1 MPIIFSD
8 ANAYQ
13 EDLGPSEGEMFFTN
27 LLSGLQKGVE
37 EGGRRKYAQELRQQ
51 ELADRLSAEQRQQGY
66 IMGAE
71 QRLRDYMTEAEK
83 RRVAAQEASEE
94 RLFAKQRTLADE
106 ASEREQKKWEKRGGQ
121 LGVEADKLKLEEAQR
136 QAQQAATET
145 SRQTMAESA
154 MGDLAGLLQ
163 MPGGVPYAPDPD
175 IDARVQFALD
185 KIADRAKSI
194 TDSVARNRFM
204 DQANARLRNELQMF
218 TEQQRAKQQAEEQ
231 RRAEENR
238 EIDAEVAK
246 AHIDSGGRFIPQDDK
261 DFVVR
266 GLSARESAYNSLYKK
281 GRLTP
286 VKWAEMVGK
295 LFSEYQKY
303 ESDRQQRQ
311 VEALKAWLKSQG
323 GGGTTND
330 MAFEGAMG
338 NAPVW
343 NFPSGTQ
350 VPAGDIIEDDITF
363 KGVMGNGPVRLFPS
377 GTQLPAGGIVNQAEE
392 FLRLQQ

>member
-51 ELADRLSAEQRQQGY
+51 ELVDRLSAEQRQQEY
-66 IMGAE
+66 LMGAE
-71 QRLRDYMTEAEK
+71 QRQRSYLTEAEK
-83 RRVAAQEASEE
+83 RQQGYLTEAENRRVAAQEAAEQRQLANARKVAEE
-94 RLFAKQRTLADE
+94 AD
-106 ASEREQKKWEKRGGQ
+106 ARAQERWEQRGGQ
-121 LGVEADKLKLEEAQR
+121 TGVELEKLQLEESR
-136 QAQQAATET
+136 RKAQQAATET
-145 SRQTMAESA
+145 SQQTMVESA

-163 MPGGVPYAPDPD
+163 MPEGVPYAPDPD

-204 DQANARLRNELQMF
+204 DQANTRLRNELQ
-218 TEQQRAKQQAEEQ
+218 TVNEQQRAKQQAEEQ

-238 EIDAEVAK
+238 AIDAEVAK
-246 AHIDSGGRFIPQDDK
+246 AHIESGGRFIPQDDK

-266 GLSARESAYNSLYKK
+266 GLSARESALNALYAK

-286 VKWAEMVGK
+286 VKW
-295 LFSEYQKY
+295 SESIRELLDQYRRY

-311 VEALKAWLKSQG
+311 FEAFKDWFKEQNGGKA
-323 GGGTTND
+323 TND

-338 NAPVW
+338 NAPVR

-350 VPAGDIIEDDITF
+350 VPAGDIIEKANAF
-363 KGVMGNGPVRLFPS
+363 LGV
-377 GTQLPAGGIVNQAEE
+377 QK
-392 FLRLQQ
+392 

>member
-66 IMGAE
+66 LMGAE
-71 QRLRDYMTEAEK
+71 QRQRSYLTEAEK
-83 RRVAAQEASEE
+83 RQQGYLTEAENRREAAQIASENRQDARAQE
-94 RLFAKQRTLADE
+94 R
-106 ASEREQKKWEKRGGQ
+106 WEKQGGPTR
-121 LGVEADKLKLEEAQR
+121 VEADKLELKELQR
-136 QAQQAATET
+136 RAEKAATEA
-145 SRQTMAESA
+145 SQQTMAESA

-163 MPGGVPYAPDPD
+163 MPEGVPYAPDPD
-175 IDARVQFALD
+175 IDVRVQSALD

-204 DQANARLRNELQMF
+204 EQANTRLRNELQ
-218 TEQQRAKQQAEEQ
+218 TVNEQQRAKQQAEEQ

-238 EIDAEVAK
+238 AIDAEVAK
-246 AHIDSGGRFIPQDDK
+246 AHIESGGRFIPQDDK

-266 GLSARESAYNSLYKK
+266 GLSARESALNALYAK

-286 VKWAEMVGK
+286 VKWTELV
-295 LFSEYQKY
+295 SELLDQYRRY
-303 ESDRQQRQ
+303 ESDRQQKQ
-311 VEALKAWLKSQG
+311 FEAFKNWLKEQG
-323 GGGTTND
+323 GGKATDD
-330 MAFEGAMG
+330 MTFKGVMG
-338 NAPVW
+338 NAPVR

-350 VPAGDIIEDDITF
+350 VPAGDIIEKANAF
-363 KGVMGNGPVRLFPS
+363 LGV
-377 GTQLPAGGIVNQAEE
+377 QK
-392 FLRLQQ
+392 

>member
-66 IMGAE
+66 LMGAE
-71 QRLRDYMTEAEK
+71 QRQRSYLTEAEK
-83 RRVAAQEASEE
+83 RQQGYLTEAEKRQEAAQIASEN
-94 RLFAKQRTLADE
+94 RQAARAQ
-106 ASEREQKKWEKRGGQ
+106 EQWEKQGGPAR
-121 LGVEADKLKLEEAQR
+121 VEADKLELKELQR
-136 QAQQAATET
+136 RAEKAATEA
-145 SRQTMAESA
+145 SQQTMAESA

-163 MPGGVPYAPDPD
+163 MPEGVPYAPDPD
-175 IDARVQFALD
+175 IDARVQSALD

-238 EIDAEVAK
+238 AIDAEVAK
-246 AHIDSGGRFIPQDDK
+246 AHIESGGRFIPQDDK

-286 VKWAEMVGK
+286 VKWAEMVGE

-330 MAFEGAMG
+330 MTFEGEMG
-338 NAPVW
+338 GA
-343 NFPSGTQ
+343 
-350 VPAGDIIEDDITF
+350 
-363 KGVMGNGPVRLFPS
+363 PVRLLPS

>member
-154 MGDLAGLLQ
+154 MGDLSGLLQ
-163 MPGGVPYAPDPD
+163 MSGGVPYAPGYGD
-175 IDARVQFALD
+175 IDARVQAASD
-185 KIADRAKSI
+185 EIANRAQGI
-194 TDSVARNRFM
+194 MDPVARNRFM
-204 DQANARLRNELQMF
+204 EQANTRLRNELQ
-218 TEQQRAKQQAEEQ
+218 TVNEQQRAKQQAEEQ

-238 EIDAEVAK
+238 AIDAEVAL
-246 AHIDSGGRFIPQDDK
+246 AHIESGGRFIPQDDK

-266 GLSARESAYNSLYKK
+266 GLSARESALNALYAK

-286 VKWAEMVGK
+286 VKW
-295 LFSEYQKY
+295 SESIRELLDQYRRY

-311 VEALKAWLKSQG
+311 FEAFKDWFKEQNG
-323 GGGTTND
+323 GKDTND

-338 NAPVW
+338 NAPVR

-350 VPAGDIIEDDITF
+350 VPAGDIIEKANAF
-363 KGVMGNGPVRLFPS
+363 LGV
-377 GTQLPAGGIVNQAEE
+377 QK
-392 FLRLQQ
+392 